1 MKSAQEKPG
10 DNLDPQAHA
19 RSADTSS
26 ASISSAVASNGSS
39 LFSWTSEVSRYQWL
53 VLMVAWLGWVFD
65 SMDGTLYSLVQ
76 GPSMI
81 ELMGPGASAE
91 TVRFHSRVVLAIM
104 LAGWAAG
111 GIIFGTLADYIGRA
125 KALAAT
131 VLIYS
136 LFTGLSAVAQTWE
149 QLAAFRFITG
159 LGLGGEWAAGAALVA
174 EVWPD
179 RLRAKAGAILQSA
192 AAFGFFLAA
201 VINLVVGV
209 HSWRYVYIVG
219 AAPAIFVLAIRLFVK
234 EPEAWVEVR
243 DARKRSKTTRS
254 AKEATRSEDKI
265 RANVIDE
272 TRGNVIN
279 EASSNVTE
287 DHSFTLK
294 QLFNAELRRD
304 TLIASALAFV
314 VLLALWG
321 ATVWI
326 PAAVREMAAQ
336 AGLGSDDQTRYA
348 SYGVMLLNC
357 GSLFGYLSFGPLA
370 DRAGRRGAFLFF
382 FIGGLIAFP
391 VAFLLTTSI
400 TQVFILL
407 PLVGFFTLGV
417 TSGFPIYLPELF
429 PTRVR
434 TTGVGFCYNL
444 GRIVTAGSV
453 FLTGYLSTLVGSE
466 ARTASAVS
474 LVYILGMFLLIFARE
489 TRGQRLA

>member
-1 MKSAQEKPG
+1 M
-10 DNLDPQAHA
+10 
-19 RSADTSS
+19 
-26 ASISSAVASNGSS
+26 
-39 LFSWTSEVSRYQWL
+39 FSWTSEVTRYQWL
-53 VLMVAWLGWVFD
+53 VLFVGWLGWVFD

-76 GPSMI
+76 APSMI

-91 TVRFHSRVVLAIM
+91 TVRFYSRVVLAVM
-104 LAGWAAG
+104 LVGWAAG

-136 LFTGLSAVAQTWE
+136 LFTGLSALSQNW
-149 QLAAFRFITG
+149 QHLAAFRFITG

-192 AAFGFFLAA
+192 AAFGFFFAA
-201 VINLVVGV
+201 VINLLVGV

-219 AAPAIFVLAIRLFVK
+219 AAPAIFVLIIRLLVK
-234 EPEAWVEVR
+234 EPQAWLEVR
-243 DARKRSKTTRS
+243 DARRQAKAAPS
-254 AKEATRSEDKI
+254 AEDE
-265 RANVIDE
+265 V
-272 TRGNVIN
+272 RGGVR
-279 EASSNVTE
+279 E

-294 QLFNAELRRD
+294 QLFNSKLRRD
-304 TLIASALAFV
+304 TLIASSLAFV

-326 PAAVREMAAQ
+326 PAAVREMAAR
-336 AGLGSDDQTRYA
+336 AGVGADDQTRYA
-348 SYGVMLLNC
+348 SYGVMLLNG
-357 GSLFGYLSFGPLA
+357 GSLFGYLSFAPLA
-370 DRAGRRGAFLFF
+370 DRIGRRGAFLFF
-382 FIGGLIAFP
+382 FLGGVIAFP
-391 VAFLLTTSI
+391 MTFLLMTSI
-400 TQVFILL
+400 TQVFVLL

-453 FLTGYLSTLVGSE
+453 FLTGYLSALVGSE
-466 ARTASAVS
+466 AKTASAVS
-474 LVYILGMFLLIFARE
+474 LIYILGMFLLIFARE
-489 TRGQRLA
+489 TRGQRLT

>member
-10 DNLDPQAHA
+10 DDLYPQA
-19 RSADTSS
+19 ST
-26 ASISSAVASNGSS
+26 VANNGSS
-39 LFSWTSEVSRYQWL
+39 LFSWTSEVNRYQWL
-53 VLMVAWLGWVFD
+53 VLFVAWLGWVFD

-76 GPSMI
+76 APSMT
-81 ELMGPGASAE
+81 ELMGPNATAE
-91 TVRFHSRVVLAIM
+91 SVRFYSRVVLAVM
-104 LAGWAAG
+104 LVGWAAG

-136 LFTGLSAVAQTWE
+136 LFTGLSAAAQSWE
-149 QLAAFRFITG
+149 QLAAFRFLTG

-192 AAFGFFLAA
+192 AAFGFFFAA
-201 VINLVVGV
+201 VINLIVGV

-219 AAPAIFVLAIRLFVK
+219 AAPAIFVLAIRLLVK
-234 EPEAWVEVR
+234 EPEGWIEVR
-243 DARKRSKTTRS
+243 DARKRARAARLDKDESPVDATT
-254 AKEATRSEDKI
+254 
-265 RANVIDE
+265 
-272 TRGNVIN
+272 
-279 EASSNVTE
+279 

-294 QLFNAELRRD
+294 QLFNVELRRD
-304 TLIASALAFV
+304 TLVASSLAFV

-326 PAAVREMAAQ
+326 PAAVREIGAR
-336 AGLGSDDQTRYA
+336 AGLTALDQSRYA
-348 SYGVMLLNC
+348 SYAVMLLNG

-370 DRAGRRGAFLFF
+370 DRVGRRGAFLFY
-382 FIGGLIAFP
+382 FIGGVILFP
-391 VAFLLTTSI
+391 VTFLLATSI
-400 TQVFILL
+400 TQIFVLL
-407 PLVGFFTLGV
+407 PMVGFFTLGV

-453 FLTGYLSTLVGSE
+453 FLTGYLSALVGSE
-466 ARTASAVS
+466 AKTASAVS

-489 TRGQRLA
+489 TRGQRLT

>member
-1 MKSAQEKPG
+1 MNSARKKPG
-10 DNLDPQAHA
+10 NNLYPKADAGLGAPVRAAHA
-19 RSADTSS
+19 GGDT
-26 ASISSAVASNGSS
+26 S
-39 LFSWTSEVSRYQWL
+39 LFSWAGEVSRYQWL
-53 VLMVAWLGWVFD
+53 VLFVAWLGWVFD

-76 GPSMI
+76 GPSMT
-81 ELMGPGASAE
+81 ELMGPGAPAD
-91 TVRFHSRVVLAIM
+91 TVRFYSRVVLAVM
-104 LAGWAAG
+104 LVGWAAG
-111 GIIFGTLADYIGRA
+111 GIIFGTLADYVGRA

-136 LFTGLSAVAQTWE
+136 LFTGLSAASQNWQ
-149 QLAAFRFITG
+149 QLAAFRFVTG

-192 AAFGFFLAA
+192 AAFGFFFAA
-201 VINLVVGV
+201 VINLFAGV
-209 HSWRYVYIVG
+209 RSWRYAYLVG
-219 AAPAIFVLAIRLFVK
+219 AVPAIFVLAIRLGVR
-234 EPEAWVEVR
+234 EPESWVAVR
-243 DARKRSKTTRS
+243 DSRRRARAARS
-254 AKEATRSEDKI
+254 AEG
-265 RANVIDE
+265 E
-272 TRGNVIN
+272 TRVGAG
-279 EASSNVTE
+279 EE
-287 DHSFTLK
+287 HSFTLK
-294 QLFNAELRRD
+294 QLFSPGLRRD
-304 TLIASALAFV
+304 TVIASSLAFV

-326 PAAVREMAAQ
+326 PAAVREMAAR
-336 AGLGSDDQTRYA
+336 AGLGPDDQTRYA
-348 SYGVMLLNC
+348 SYGVMLLNA

-382 FIGGLIAFP
+382 FLGGVIVFP
-391 VAFLLTTSI
+391 MTFLLTTSI
-400 TQVFILL
+400 TQVFVLL

-444 GRIVTAGSV
+444 GRVVTAGSV
-453 FLTGYLSTLVGSE
+453 FLTGYLSTLIGSE
-466 ARTASAVS
+466 AKTASVVS